1 MQSKLLEKERQC
13 RDLELQVHSSLRDV
27 TASSGDLEA
36 LRKRLALSE
45 AACKAGRSKEAQLN
59 EVTAGSYSQ
68 GHSSSC
74 SSPAFIDH
82 CLCSYKNDFI
92 FYVHSVL

>member
-59 EVTAGSYSQ
+59 EVTAG
-68 GHSSSC
+68 GTAP
-74 SSPAFIDH
+74 SPKDTLAAARALH
-82 CLCSYKNDFI
+82 L
-92 FYVHSVL
+92 